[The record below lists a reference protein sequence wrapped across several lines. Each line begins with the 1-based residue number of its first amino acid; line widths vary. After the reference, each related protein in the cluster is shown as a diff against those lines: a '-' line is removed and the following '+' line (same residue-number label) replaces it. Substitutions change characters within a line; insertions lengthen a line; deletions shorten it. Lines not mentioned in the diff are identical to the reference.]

1 MKKTLEELVTFRF
14 KASVYQDKKKKERS
28 KVTFALQKLS
38 QKYEKKQQELNAELQ
53 EKVDKVTV
61 QHASLKDG
69 NLLENRFD
77 FKEGF
82 KGESTQI
89 RYSYTA
95 EKKIQLDAEISKLK
109 KEYQNMEVEIDPFH
123 VDIPEGFDMSFY
135 PYFKDFIFKPIS
147 EEEEMELYLKQKS
160 EPETSNNGQTPT
172 IKPLLKDQ

>member
-14 KASVYQDKKKKERS
+14 KAAVYQDKNKNERS

-69 NLLENRFD
+69 NLIENRFD
-77 FKEGF
+77 HKGF
-82 KGESTQI
+82 RGEETRV
-89 RYSYTA
+89 RYSYTP
-95 EKKIQLDAEISKLK
+95 EKKIQLDVEISKLR

-123 VDIPEGFDMSFY
+123 VPIPEGFDMSFY
-135 PYFKDFIFKPIS
+135 PNFKDFIFEPIS
-147 EEEEMELYLKQKS
+147 EEEEMQLYLNQKTEGQAS
-160 EPETSNNGQTPT
+160 ENGQKPT